1 MYVLWF
7 PDEAWADP
15 AERFV
20 GRAVSLLVGCSGML
34 VRAVVALTLVGAGL
48 ASCGSDGPSPS
59 DARSVV
65 TSSTPASSSPSPI
78 SGLDGVSGELVIT
91 RQRDLIDRGL
101 INVLTHNDN
110 SEQLLITDRELV
122 ADHFAGQPAAT
133 RTVNVPA
140 GRQIAIQVPYG
151 VVEDCT
157 SDTPVSAVLAFAYTT
172 PTDNT
177 RRTTRLPIGGTDILD
192 GIRAEQCA
200 GRTLADETE
209 ITFSNVVM
217 VDGTVRADLH
227 IERTEERSEFTFGQF
242 VGTVLVDVRRTTD
255 SATPVTLSPLD
266 RSVMIPLTFV
276 VNRCDPHA
284 MAEVTKRF
292 GLDLELSVDGAE
304 PHLVT
309 IDLSPLSDDLE
320 AAVQACVEAA
330 E

>member
-1 MYVLWF
+1 M
-7 PDEAWADP
+7 
-15 AERFV
+15 
-20 GRAVSLLVGCSGML
+20 LL
-34 VRAVVALTLVGAGL
+34 RAVVALTLASAGL
-48 ASCGSDGPSPS
+48 ASCGSDRPSAS
-59 DARSVV
+59 DGRSVV

-78 SGLDGVSGELVIT
+78 DGLDGVSGELVIT

-101 INVLTHNDN
+101 INVLTHNDS
-110 SEQLLITDRELV
+110 SEQLLIADRELV

-133 RTVNVPA
+133 RTVNLPV

-157 SDTPVSAVLAFAYTT
+157 FDTPVSAVLEFVYTT

-177 RRTTRLPIGGTDILD
+177 RRTNRLPLGGTDILD
-192 GIRAEQCA
+192 GIRGEQCA

-209 ITFSNVVM
+209 ITFSDVTL
-217 VDGTVRADLH
+217 VDGTVRVDLH
-227 IERTEERSEFTFGQF
+227 IERTEERSDFTFGQL
-242 VGTVLVDVRRTTD
+242 VGTVLVDVRGTTD
-255 SATPVTLSPLD
+255 RATPVALSRSD
-266 RSVMIPLTFV
+266 RSVVIPLAFV

-309 IDLSPLSDDLE
+309 IDVSSLNDDLE
-320 AAVQACVEAA
+320 AAVQACVDTA

>member
-1 MYVLWF
+1 MMF
-7 PDEAWADP
+7 
-15 AERFV
+15 
-20 GRAVSLLVGCSGML
+20 RAL
-34 VRAVVALTLVGAGL
+34 VALTLVSAGL
-48 ASCGSDGPSPS
+48 ASCGSDSPSPS
-59 DARSVV
+59 DARAVV
-65 TSSTPASSSPSPI
+65 TSSPPASSSPSPI
-78 SGLDGVSGELVIT
+78 GGLDGVSG
-91 RQRDLIDRGL
+91 
-101 INVLTHNDN
+101 
-110 SEQLLITDRELV
+110 ELV

-157 SDTPVSAVLAFAYTT
+157 SDTPVSAVLAIAYAT

-177 RRTTRLPIGGTDILD
+177 PRTTRLPIGGTDILD

-200 GRTLADETE
+200 GRILADETE
-209 ITFSNVVM
+209 ITFSDVTM
-217 VDGTVRADLH
+217 VDGIVRADLR
-227 IERTEERSEFTFGQF
+227 IDRTEERSEFTFGQF
-242 VGTVLVDVRRTTD
+242 VGTVLVDVRRTTE
-255 SATPVTLSPLD
+255 SATPVTLPPSD
-266 RSVMIPLTFV
+266 RTVMIPLTFA

>member
-7 PDEAWADP
+7 PNEAWGIP
-15 AERFV
+15 PRGSWQ
-20 GRAVSLLVGCSGML
+20 GRLTPRGLTVMLL
-34 VRAVVALTLVGAGL
+34 RAVVALTLVSAGL
-48 ASCGSDGPSPS
+48 ASCGSDSPSPS

-78 SGLDGVSGELVIT
+78 GGLDGVSGELVIT
-91 RQRDLIDRGL
+91 RQRDLIDRGP

-151 VVEDCT
+151 VVKDCT

-209 ITFSNVVM
+209 ITFSDVAM

-255 SATPVTLSPLD
+255 SATPVILSPLD

-276 VNRCDPHA
+276 VNRSSKLRSRRVP
-284 MAEVTKRF
+284 R
-292 GLDLELSVDGAE
+292 LPNDLALARSLLHSLHVACGAR
-304 PHLVT
+304 
-309 IDLSPLSDDLE
+309 
-320 AAVQACVEAA
+320 
-330 E
+330 

>member
-1 MYVLWF
+1 M
-7 PDEAWADP
+7 
-15 AERFV
+15 
-20 GRAVSLLVGCSGML
+20 LL
-34 VRAVVALTLVGAGL
+34 RAVVALTLVSAGL
-48 ASCGSDGPSPS
+48 ASCGSDSPRPS

-78 SGLDGVSGELVIT
+78 GGLDGVSGELVIT

-122 ADHFAGQPAAT
+122 ADHFAGRPAAT

-151 VVEDCT
+151 VVENCA

-209 ITFSNVVM
+209 ITFSDVAM

-255 SATPVTLSPLD
+255 SATPVMLSPLD